1 MKGELG
7 MRFIGLDVHRD
18 FCVIAISENG
28 QVRIAGKVKTTPEE
42 LEILAQSLRTDDQVA
57 LEATSNALAIARIL
71 HPRAARVVVATRRDL
86 EAIAR
91 AKNKTD
97 RLDAKILARL
107 LAAGLLAGSWL
118 PDDTTRAQRRRLSR
132 RAQLIRSRTRSKN
145 EIHAVLIRN
154 LKGKPPMSDLFGK
167 SGRAWLAELELP
179 VDERDAINAGL
190 RQVDFL
196 TTEIEALD
204 RAIAIE
210 ASQSADVRRLM
221 TVPGVSVITAATFTS
236 AIGNIRRFRTPG
248 HLVGYLGLDPKVRQS
263 GSDPG
268 HHGRI
273 SKQGPS
279 AVRHTL
285 TEAANVAVRT
295 PGPLRGFYERVR
307 ARRGHQIAT
316 VAVARKLAV
325 LFWHLLTR
333 DEDYAF
339 TQPMLTQKKIR
350 RMELTAGAPSRKG
363 HRNPNPTGLALAARR
378 EHERA
383 ICAQAETAY
392 RRLVTDW
399 QRTGTRTATTT

>member
-1 MKGELG
+1 

-28 QVRIAGKVKTTPEE
+28 RVRFAGKVETSPEQ
-42 LEILAQSLRTDDQVA
+42 LEVLANSLRRDDQVA

-71 HPRAARVVVATRRDL
+71 EPRVERVVVATKRDL

-91 AKNKTD
+91 AKAKTD
-97 RLDAKILARL
+97 QLDARMLARL
-107 LAAGLLAGSWL
+107 LAAGFLAGSWL
-118 PDDTTRAQRRRLSR
+118 PDEVTRAQRRRLAR
-132 RAQLIRSRTRSKN
+132 RAQLVRSRTRSKN

-179 VDERDAINAGL
+179 TDEQDAVDAGL

-196 TTEIEALD
+196 TGEIDALD
-204 RAIAIE
+204 RAIAID
-210 ASQSADVRRLM
+210 ASRSPDVRRLM
-221 TVPGVSVITAATFTS
+221 SVPGVSVITATTFTS
-236 AIGNIRRFRTPG
+236 ATGDIRRFRSPG
-248 HLVGYLGLDPKVRQS
+248 KLVGYLGLDPKVRQS
-263 GSDPG
+263 GSEPA

-273 SKQGPS
+273 SKAGPS

-285 TEAANVAVRT
+285 TEAALLTIRT
-295 PGPLRGFYERVR
+295 PGPMRAFHERVR

-325 LFWHLLTR
+325 LFWHLLTSG
-333 DEDYAF
+333 EDYAYGSP
-339 TQPMLTQKKIR
+339 TLTQKKIR
-350 RMELTAGAPSRKG
+350 QMELTAGAPSRKG
-363 HRNPNPTGLALAARR
+363 HRNPNPTGLRLAERR
-378 EHERA
+378 EHERL
-383 ICAQAETAY
+383 ISEHAELAY

-399 QRTGTRTATTT
+399 QRTGAQTSTSPT

>member
-1 MKGELG
+1 

-18 FCVIAISENG
+18 FCVIAISEKG
-28 QVRIAGKVKTTPEE
+28 RVRIAGKVQTTPQQ
-42 LEILAQSLRTDDQVA
+42 LEVLASSLRPEDRVA

-71 HPRAARVVVATRRDL
+71 EARVARVVVATRRDL

-91 AKNKTD
+91 AKTKTD
-97 RLDAKILARL
+97 RLDARMLARL

-118 PDDTTRAQRRRLSR
+118 PDDLTRAQRRRLAR
-132 RAQLIRSRTRSKN
+132 RAQLVRSRTRSKN
-145 EIHAVLIRN
+145 EIHAILIRN

-167 SGRAWLAELELP
+167 AGRAWLAKLDLP
-179 VDERDAINAGL
+179 ADERDAIDAGL

-196 TTEIEALD
+196 TGEIEALD
-204 RAIAIE
+204 RAIAID
-210 ASQSADVRRLM
+210 ASRSSDVRRLM
-221 TVPGVSVITAATFTS
+221 SVPGVSVITATTFTA
-236 AIGNIRRFRTPG
+236 AIGDVHRFRSPR

-263 GSDPG
+263 GSDPA

-273 SKQGPS
+273 SKTGPS

-285 TEAANVAVRT
+285 TEAALLTIRT
-295 PGPLRGFYERVR
+295 PGPMRAFHHRIR

-333 DEDYAF
+333 GEDYAYG
-339 TQPMLTQKKIR
+339 QPTLTHKKLR
-350 RMELTAGAPSRKG
+350 RMELTAGAAPRKG
-363 HRNPNPTGLALAARR
+363 HRNPNRPNLTASAQR
-378 EHERA
+378 ERERA
-383 ICAQAETAY
+383 IGQAAELAY

-399 QRTGTRTATTT
+399 QRTRAATTNTT